1 MPRTP
6 SIIQFT
12 ETGAKALELRQ
23 RAIASNLSNV
33 RKPGF
38 LRHDVRFEDVL
49 AEQLK
54 GGIENVRLG
63 QIKPKIIKPLSTP
76 LSSDGND
83 IHLDM
88 ETSNLMK
95 NAGRYKTMMMIMK
108 KAYLQHEMAMKT
120 QG

>member
-12 ETGAKALELRQ
+12 ETGAKAFELRQ

-38 LRHDVRFEDVL
+38 LRHDVRFEELL
-49 AEQLK
+49 AEQLR
-54 GGIENVRLG
+54 GGIENVRLDKI
-63 QIKPKIIKPLSTP
+63 QPKVFKPLNTP
-76 LSSDGND
+76 LSPDGND

-88 ETSNLMK
+88 ETTNLMK
-95 NAGRYKTMMMIMK
+95 NSGRYKAMMRIMK
-108 KAYLQHEMAMKT
+108 KAYLQHELAMKT
-120 QG
+120 EG